1 MHRQYNKNPQITT
14 AQTITTTN
22 IHARE
27 GVLFCWGVAIVGVT
41 GVLPS
46 SLSTTPLLSPATR
59 SRDTNDVARNDTITI
74 TPRTACSSIRL
85 LGEIDT
91 VNVMLSRSIPGSSA
105 ICVISAPLPWLN
117 SAAVRG
123 SHIVTVWA
131 SHTGA
136 GVVVLTVVVEFSVVD
151 SFVADTFVGMGT
163 GELGALVADGADM
176 GIGVVDAAVG
186 A

>member
-1 MHRQYNKNPQITT
+1 M
-14 AQTITTTN
+14 
-22 IHARE
+22 
-27 GVLFCWGVAIVGVT
+27 
-41 GVLPS
+41 
-46 SLSTTPLLSPATR
+46 
-59 SRDTNDVARNDTITI
+59 
-74 TPRTACSSIRL
+74 
-85 LGEIDT
+85 
-91 VNVMLSRSIPGSSA
+91 
-105 ICVISAPLPWLN
+105 
-117 SAAVRG
+117 
-123 SHIVTVWA
+123 TVWA